1 MDALKQRVAQEVER
15 LADDLTALSHDIH
28 AHPELAFEET
38 HAAERLQRFLDAQ
51 GFRVEAKVGGLATA
65 FRATLETG
73 TGGPTL
79 AILHR
84 ALMIDRDDDLCCQS
98 R

>member
-38 HAAERLQRFLDAQ
+38 HAAERLYITQQSLS
-51 GFRVEAKVGGLATA
+51 AK
-65 FRATLETG
+65 
-73 TGGPTL
+73 PT
-79 AILHR
+79 
-84 ALMIDRDDDLCCQS
+84 S
-98 R
+98 RSWNA